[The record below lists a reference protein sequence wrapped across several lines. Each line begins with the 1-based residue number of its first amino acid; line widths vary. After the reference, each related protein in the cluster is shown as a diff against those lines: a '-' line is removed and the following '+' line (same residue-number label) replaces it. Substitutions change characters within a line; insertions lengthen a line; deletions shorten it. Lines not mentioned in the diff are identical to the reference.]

1 MTKKQALKENLKL
14 LPLTCFAVQHSS
26 GKLIEIWQGRTG
38 YREISED
45 WVKMKMT
52 ELDAG
57 TTQELADKLNS
68 PDRVTPAQVE
78 AMICGSMFGFHVP
91 AANPLNWTG
100 PKHVQIAIGMRVDQ
114 WNGGK
119 FRQGTI
125 IDIQHA
131 YVPSEDSM
139 GNGST
144 YPARARVQWA
154 TGKLRS
160 WVAVSTLRPIVG

>member
-14 LPLTCFAVQHSS
+14 LPLTCFAVEHSS
-26 GKLIEIWQGRTG
+26 GKLIEIRQGWPG
-38 YREISED
+38 YNEISED

-52 ELDAG
+52 GLDAG

-68 PDRVTPAQVE
+68 QDKVTPAQVE
-78 AMICGSMFGFHVP
+78 AMLCGSMFGFHVP
-91 AANPLNWTG
+91 AANPLNWND
-100 PKHVQIAIGMRVDQ
+100 PKLQIAIGRRVDQ
-114 WNGGK
+114 LNGGK

-144 YPARARVQWA
+144 YPARARVQWD
-154 TGKLRS
+154 TGKLRT